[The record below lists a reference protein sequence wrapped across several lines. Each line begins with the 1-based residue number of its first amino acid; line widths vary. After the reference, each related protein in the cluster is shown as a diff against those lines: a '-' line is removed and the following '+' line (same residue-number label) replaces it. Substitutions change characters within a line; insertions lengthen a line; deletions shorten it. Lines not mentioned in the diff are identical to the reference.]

1 MVNATGAGLGVGARM
16 AGEQR
21 RLQILRVAM
30 RLFSA
35 RGFRGT
41 RTREIAQAA
50 GVSEAMVFRHF
61 ATKEQLYS
69 AILDYKA
76 CFGGMEDPR
85 VLLSEAVEARDDCA
99 VFEGLANTIMRHHR
113 RDPEFLRLLTH
124 AALEGHR
131 LAEMFWQTTVRE
143 TYKFL
148 GSYIRQR
155 QRDGAFGSVDPV
167 IAVRAFI
174 GMVIN
179 HSMANNIWDKSRH
192 ILNIS
197 NERAAKEFTRIL
209 LQGILQPAPPDSFVR
224 KRTLSGRL
232 AVRRDLRAASRRA
245 PEKDR
250 SE

>member
-1 MVNATGAGLGVGARM
+1 LSGTAMVDANGAGLSAGTRM
-16 AGEQR
+16 AGEER
-21 RLQILRVAM
+21 RRQILRVAM
-30 RLFSA
+30 RLFSE

-41 RTREIAQAA
+41 RTKAIAQAA

-85 VLLSEAVEARDDCA
+85 VLLGGAVKDRDDRG
-99 VFEGLANTIMRHHR
+99 VFEGVAITVMRYHEQ
-113 RDPEFLRLLTH
+113 DPEFLRLLTH

-148 GSYIRQR
+148 AGYIRQR
-155 QRDGAFGSVDPV
+155 QRDGAFGAIDPV

-179 HSMANNIWDKSRH
+179 HSMANNIWDTRRH

-197 NERAAKEFTRIL
+197 NERAAREFTRVL
-209 LQGILQPAPPDSFVR
+209 LRGILKAAPSNGLAR
-224 KRTLSGRL
+224 KRKRPT
-232 AVRRDLRAASRRA
+232 
-245 PEKDR
+245 K
-250 SE
+250 